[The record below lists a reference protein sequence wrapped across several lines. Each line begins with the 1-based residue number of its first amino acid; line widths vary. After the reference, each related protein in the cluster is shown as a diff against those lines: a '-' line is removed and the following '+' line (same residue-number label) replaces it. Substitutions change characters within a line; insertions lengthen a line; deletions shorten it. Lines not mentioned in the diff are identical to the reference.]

1 MSEMIHVSHQDHLFS
16 SELEECIQVSIP
28 TIEIDTLL
36 STALSEHLSDDMKLW
51 FSMRYRDNLDSSK
64 LTVMVEDYSLF
75 E

>member
-1 MSEMIHVSHQDHLFS
+1 MITQDIVAKMSEMIHVSHQDHLFS

-36 STALSEHLSDDMKLW
+36 STAPTEHLSDDMKLW

-64 LTVMVEDYSLF
+64 
-75 E
+75 